1 MVDTVYA
8 PPLGALALQWHSYT
22 SYMSNLPLNHT
33 IGAVLITRKY
43 FNQLPDDLANLLK
56 RSVDSSMADLTVK
69 VREQAKEAI
78 TLIQDSGVK
87 IVPAPTGPDLEKLYK
102 VHDQVAQRLTG
113 KLFSKDL
120 LDRVYVILKRSR

>member
-1 MVDTVYA
+1 M
-8 PPLGALALQWHSYT
+8 
-22 SYMSNLPLNHT
+22 
-33 IGAVLITRKY
+33 
-43 FNQLPDDLANLLK
+43 
-56 RSVDSSMADLTVK
+56 K

-87 IVPAPTGPDLEKLYK
+87 IVPAPTGSDLEKVYK

-113 KLFSKDL
+113 KLFSKEL